1 MPRPIIR
8 TLARLFLASLAA
20 LTIAARAGAA
30 PVELRIGYQ
39 KSSTLTAL
47 LRAQGTLEQKF
58 AGRDVRLSW
67 SEFTSGAPLLE
78 ALNVGGIDLS
88 ADVADTVPV
97 FALAAG
103 AKLAYYAQETP
114 SPAAQA
120 ILLRADSPI
129 RQLSDLKGRK
139 IAVAKA
145 AGAHYLLIAALQKV
159 GLRFSDI
166 QPAYLSPADGRAAF
180 ENGSVDAWAVWDPY
194 VAAAQQQVGARV
206 LADGRGLASY
216 RRYYLASAAYAKAR
230 PDIVQTVFDALR
242 ETGAWVKAHPQDAAV
257 QLAPVWG
264 LDAQTVRVAND
275 RRSYEVQP
283 VGADA
288 LVEEQKIADAF
299 FEAALIPKAVDTR
312 GAEVWRPL

>member
-8 TLARLFLASLAA
+8 TLVRLFLASLAA
-20 LTIAARAGAA
+20 LTFATRAGAA

-47 LRAQGTLEQKF
+47 LRAQGTLEQKL

>member
-8 TLARLFLASLAA
+8 TLVRLFLASLVA
-20 LTIAARAGAA
+20 LTFAARAGAA

-216 RRYYLASAAYAKAR
+216 RRYYLASAAFAKAR

>member
-1 MPRPIIR
+1 MIA
-8 TLARLFLASLAA
+8 LARRRFCVIAVMLFAMGAVPG
-20 LTIAARAGAA
+20 IANAD
-30 PVELRIGYQ
+30 PVEVRIGYQ

-47 LRAQGTLEQKF
+47 LRAQGTLERKF
-58 AGRDVRLSW
+58 SGKEVHLSW
-67 SEFTSGAPLLE
+67 SEFSSGAPLLE

-120 ILLRADSPI
+120 ILVRADSPI
-129 RQLSDLKGRK
+129 HQLADLKGRK

-145 AGAHYLLIAALQKV
+145 AGAHYLLIAALHQA

-194 VAAAQQQVGARV
+194 VAGAQQQVKARV
-206 LADGRGLASY
+206 LTDGSGIASY
-216 RRYYLASAAYAKAR
+216 RRYYLASAGFAQLH
-230 PDIVQTVFDALR
+230 PDIVQGVFDALR
-242 ETGAWVKAHPQDAAV
+242 ETGAWVKAHPQEAAA

-264 LDAQTVRVAND
+264 LDAQTVRIAND
-275 RRSYEVQP
+275 RRSYEVRA
-283 VGADA
+283 VNADA
-288 LVEEQKIADAF
+288 LNEEQKIADAF
-299 FEAALIPKAVDTR
+299 LDAALIPKAVDTR
-312 GAEVWRPL
+312 GAEVWKPL

>member
-1 MPRPIIR
+1 MIG
-8 TLARLFLASLAA
+8 LARRRFCVIAVMLFAMGAVPG
-20 LTIAARAGAA
+20 IANAD
-30 PVELRIGYQ
+30 PVEVRIGYQ

-47 LRAQGTLEQKF
+47 LRAEGTLERKF
-58 AGRDVRLSW
+58 SGKEVHLSW
-67 SEFTSGAPLLE
+67 SEFSSGAPLLE

-120 ILLRADSPI
+120 ILVRADSPI
-129 RQLSDLKGRK
+129 HQLADLKGRK

-145 AGAHYLLIAALQKV
+145 AGAHYLLIAALHQA

-194 VAAAQQQVGARV
+194 VAGAQQQVKARV
-206 LADGRGLASY
+206 LTDGSGIASY
-216 RRYYLASAAYAKAR
+216 RRYYLASAGFAQLH
-230 PDIVQTVFDALR
+230 PDIVQGVFDALR
-242 ETGAWVKAHPQDAAV
+242 ETGVWVKAHPQEAAA

-264 LDAQTVRVAND
+264 LDAQTVRIAND
-275 RRSYEVQP
+275 RRSYEVRP
-283 VGADA
+283 VNAEA
-288 LVEEQKIADAF
+288 LNEEQKIADAF
-299 FEAALIPKAVDTR
+299 LDAALIPKAVDTR
-312 GAEVWRPL
+312 GAEVWKPL